1 MAVRSQDRGR
11 KGNGRLFNSVVG
23 EIYRCSLMQKKMK
36 EEREERVMKNSAD
49 VVEVDERKKNTEVR
63 KGGEL

>member
-1 MAVRSQDRGR
+1 
-11 KGNGRLFNSVVG
+11 
-23 EIYRCSLMQKKMK
+23 MQKKMK
-36 EEREERVMKNSAD
+36 EEGEERVMKNSAD